1 MTVNREDAINAIYAD
16 SRPLPDLS
24 GANLSGANLSGA
36 NLSGANLSGANLS
49 GANLSGTDLSNATW
63 DSNTLWP
70 IGYTPPVVG

>member
-16 SRPLPDLS
+16 SRPLPD
-24 GANLSGANLSGA
+24 LSGANLSGA